1 MDATR
6 TSCKADIDEQISFT
20 YLLRNAHCWCSLL
33 IVICPWHGLSFRGI
47 EDQGP
52 RAAVHAFTRRSVV
65 SRAHTPPCFCLYSTV
80 HVQYPFAQVRLQ
92 HAVIGRDRLPTF
104 ADAPLLTYVG
114 PIIEGII
121 RWHSG
126 VPTVL
131 AHAAED
137 DWYEGMPIPERH
149 GIHTQRLALRP

>member
-1 MDATR
+1 M
-6 TSCKADIDEQISFT
+6 
-20 YLLRNAHCWCSLL
+20 LVAHRDLPLAWPKFS
-33 IVICPWHGLSFRGI
+33 WSGI
-47 EDQGP
+47 EDQSP

-65 SRAHTPPCFCLYSTV
+65 SRAHTHGEYIR
-80 HVQYPFAQVRLQ
+80 FAQVRLQ

-104 ADAPLLTYVG
+104 ADPLLTYVG

-149 GIHTQRLALRP
+149 CMHTQRLALRP

>member
-1 MDATR
+1 MLA
-6 TSCKADIDEQISFT
+6 
-20 YLLRNAHCWCSLL
+20 AHRDLPLAWPKFS
-33 IVICPWHGLSFRGI
+33 WNRGSKS
-47 EDQGP
+47 QGGGS
-52 RAAVHAFTRRSVV
+52 RVHASIRCLTCT
-65 SRAHTPPCFCLYSTV
+65 HTHGEYIR
-80 HVQYPFAQVRLQ
+80 FAQVRLR

-104 ADAPLLTYVG
+104 ADAPLLTYVR

-149 GIHTQRLALRP
+149 RMHTQRLALRP